1 MNETLKLAF
10 LPWFT
15 LQGPAVIGEV
25 TFTPFSISDGDPE
38 SIFAD
43 FRDDIV
49 RILSGYRGIKGEPI
63 ESCTLAYIDYKVPC
77 NKSAD
82 DRLIAN
88 AAHLLAFAGIA
99 QNEYCVN
106 LGNYIN
112 SSCFQSVTLLFSKDK
127 EYLTL
132 NNRRRDGSS
141 YLKGMK
147 HGEVIFSIPHQ
158 CAHVKPPAFDDNFLT
173 SLGYVLHENDPLSKR
188 MVQSIRQFNEACSDS
203 YMISFEREVVLFASA
218 FEQLFGCE
226 NCYQITQKLGELL
239 KDYNSVMV
247 ENSSRYEDIILTRDY
262 EDAEKKWCLYRKWI
276 QEMYQL
282 RSCYVHGLDTSER
295 SWGWN
300 DLEHTL
306 MASFAFPLIV
316 KLLLAQ
322 ESKYVLTETD
332 EVHLG
337 AIDKLLDAQ
346 GWFEPKDPSK
356 FNSNWRDTISDS
368 DNDYK
373 LERTVEKYVGKHH
386 SQENGESKA

>member
-77 NKSAD
+77 SKSAD

-106 LGNYIN
+106 SGNYIN
-112 SSCFQSVTLLFSKDK
+112 SSCLQSVTQLFSKDS
-127 EYLTL
+127 EFITL
-132 NNRRRDGSS
+132 NTRRRDGSS
-141 YLKGMK
+141 YLGGMK

-158 CAHVKPPAFDDNFLT
+158 CAHVKPPVFDDNFVT
-173 SLGYVLHENDPLSKR
+173 SLGYVLHDNDSLSKR
-188 MVQSIRQFNEACSDS
+188 MMQSIWLFNEGCSDS
-203 YMISFEREVVLFASA
+203 NMISFEREVVLFASA
-218 FEQLFGCE
+218 FEQLLDCE
-226 NCYQITQKLGELL
+226 NCYHLTKIFGELL
-239 KDYNSVMV
+239 EDYSSITV
-247 ENSSRYEDIILTRDY
+247 ENSNRSEDIKLSKEHA
-262 EDAEKKWCLYRKWI
+262 EDEKKWYLSRKWI
-276 QEMYQL
+276 KELYDL
-282 RSCYVHGLDTSER
+282 RSDYTHGEDTTRR

-300 DLEHTL
+300 DFEHTL
-306 MASFAFPLIV
+306 MASFVFPLIV
-316 KLLLAQ
+316 KILLAQ
-322 ESKYVLTETD
+322 ESQYTLTD
-332 EVHLG
+332 DDKIYLG
-337 AIDKLLDAQ
+337 CIDYILNAQ
-346 GWFEPKDPSK
+346 KWFEPPEPSEATATWMK
-356 FNSNWRDTISDS
+356 IIG
-368 DNDYK
+368 DYRLHYRVEEYFRKHK
-373 LERTVEKYVGKHH
+373 LKSEEATK
-386 SQENGESKA
+386 